1 MSMANGQ
8 GRAIQRSSNEKM
20 SQLRHVFEKSK
31 PNIAALLP
39 KHLTAEKVLKLVL
52 SAASRTPTLLEC
64 TPTSI
69 LLSTMQSAA
78 LGLEPNTP
86 LQQAYLVPYWN
97 NKIKA
102 KEAQFIPGY
111 RGLIQLAIQ
120 SGEVRS
126 IEARVVHERDEF
138 QVRYGLDA
146 TIIHI
151 PYMLG
156 DPGPLVAVY
165 ALAKFH
171 NGDPNFEVMTKYQV
185 DQIRKFSKSGE
196 SGPWV
201 DHYEEMA
208 RKTVVRRLAK
218 MLPMSVDKSQ
228 AFNRALEH
236 QAAAEAGDGPDF
248 SDVIE
253 GVVDEP
259 EKEAEQDELANR
271 LASKAAERKGE
282 VQSEVLTEQLKAS
295 VNGAAKPTRE
305 PGED

>member
-1 MSMANGQ
+1 
-8 GRAIQRSSNEKM
+8 
-20 SQLRHVFEKSK
+20 
-31 PNIAALLP
+31 
-39 KHLTAEKVLKLVL
+39 
-52 SAASRTPTLLEC
+52 
-64 TPTSI
+64 
-69 LLSTMQSAA
+69 
-78 LGLEPNTP
+78 
-86 LQQAYLVPYWN
+86 
-97 NKIKA
+97 
-102 KEAQFIPGY
+102 
-111 RGLIQLAIQ
+111 
-120 SGEVRS
+120 
-126 IEARVVHERDEF
+126 
-138 QVRYGLDA
+138 
-146 TIIHI
+146 
-151 PYMLG
+151 
-156 DPGPLVAVY
+156 
-165 ALAKFH
+165 
-171 NGDPNFEVMTKYQV
+171 
-185 DQIRKFSKSGE
+185 
-196 SGPWV
+196 
-201 DHYEEMA
+201 MA